1 VQKLIA
7 IWNGVRG
14 VWEKPG
20 GGSLLCE
27 HLELFSESWPGSGT
41 MQNGKAYAL
50 PMQELP
56 TSGSGFSFSPI
67 EESNLLRTV
76 SAIEGEGGA
85 MSEKKSREQRR
96 MLQVRDQMAELAA
109 MNGLKVSKA
118 ISDSLLPTPNTMD
131 HLPARD
137 ESKIDR
143 SKGGYSNVQ
152 ETVVR
157 MNFGRFTPAIER
169 WEKVID
175 RKAPDPTKPDGK
187 EGTHRLSS
195 NFTEWMMGLPDGWI
209 TDIGLDRKEEL
220 RACGNGV
227 VPQQA
232 ALALRI
238 LLERKESK

>member
-1 VQKLIA
+1 
-7 IWNGVRG
+7 
-14 VWEKPG
+14 
-20 GGSLLCE
+20 
-27 HLELFSESWPGSGT
+27 
-41 MQNGKAYAL
+41 
-50 PMQELP
+50 MQELP
-56 TSGSGFSFSPI
+56 TSVFEFSFSPI

-118 ISDSLLPTPNTMD
+118 ISDSLLPTPNTME
-131 HLPARD
+131 HREIKTKKQIAELKKKSP
-137 ESKIDR
+137 
-143 SKGGYSNVQ
+143 GGYRNIR
-152 ETVVR
+152 EEVVHE
-157 MNFGRFTPAIER
+157 NLHISWGKFEAAIRR

-195 NFTEWMMGLPDGWI
+195 KFTEWMMGLPEGWI

-232 ALALRI
+232 ALALRL
-238 LLERKESK
+238 LLERKGNK

>member
-1 VQKLIA
+1 MVFVVHGR
-7 IWNGVRG
+7 NR
-14 VWEKPG
+14 G
-20 GGSLLCE
+20 GGNLLCE
-27 HLELFSESWPGSGT
+27 HSELFSESWPGSGT
-41 MQNGKAYAL
+41 MRNGKAYAL

-56 TSGSGFSFSPI
+56 TSVSGFSFSRI

-118 ISDSLLPTPNTMD
+118 ITDSLLPTPNTMD

-137 ESKIDR
+137 DSKIDR
-143 SKGGYSNVQ
+143 SKGGFSNVR

-157 MNFGRFTPAIER
+157 INFGRFTSAIER
-169 WEKVID
+169 WEKVIK

-195 NFTEWMMGLPDGWI
+195 KFTEWMMGLPEGWI

-238 LLERKESK
+238 LLERKGNK